1 MHDFPPVVRVS
12 PGFGGFDFPYEGA
25 DVVFIGAPLDV
36 SSSYRSGYRFAP
48 ARIREASA
56 NLETFV
62 PSVGVDVFETLNITD
77 IGDLVLVST
86 NIAEAGRRIAWAVDR
101 VAADGKIPFIL
112 GGEHTVTVFSSGVF
126 GDVFIV
132 QLDAHRDLRDEYMGD
147 RICHA
152 TVMRRILE
160 RVPPDRVVQLGVRS
174 WSKDEE
180 EWLRG
185 KDIRTYTAEEVSADP
200 SGVAREVGRIVGD
213 GRVYLTIDLDVLDP
227 AFAPAVGT
235 PEPGGI
241 SMTDALKLLREIG
254 RLNLAGA
261 DIVELVPQYDSGA
274 SAFAAARLVYETLAA
289 LAGRRGR
296 GQLTPPLRTS

>member
-1 MHDFPPVVRVS
+1 MEGFPPLVKIS
-12 PGFGGFDFPYEGA
+12 PGFGGFDFPYEKA
-25 DVVFIGAPLDV
+25 DVVFIGVPLDV

-56 NLETFV
+56 NLETFI
-62 PSVGVDVFETLNITD
+62 PSVGVDVFEALNITD
-77 IGDLVLVST
+77 IGDLVLTST
-86 NIAEAGRRIAWAVDR
+86 DILETGGRIAGAVSR
-101 VAADGKIPFIL
+101 VAADGKLPFIL
-112 GGEHTVTVFSSGVF
+112 GGEHTVTVFSSEVF
-126 GDVFIV
+126 GDAFIV

-185 KDIRTYTAEEVSADP
+185 RDIRAYTAEEVSADP
-200 SGVAREVGRIVGD
+200 GGVAREVERAIGD

-227 AFAPAVGT
+227 AFAPAVST

-241 SMTDALKLLREIG
+241 SVTDALKLLRRIG

-261 DIVELVPQYDSGA
+261 DLVELVPQYDSGA
-274 SAFAAARLVYETLAA
+274 SAFAAARLIYELLAA
-289 LAGRRGR
+289 MAKREG
-296 GQLTPPLRTS
+296 